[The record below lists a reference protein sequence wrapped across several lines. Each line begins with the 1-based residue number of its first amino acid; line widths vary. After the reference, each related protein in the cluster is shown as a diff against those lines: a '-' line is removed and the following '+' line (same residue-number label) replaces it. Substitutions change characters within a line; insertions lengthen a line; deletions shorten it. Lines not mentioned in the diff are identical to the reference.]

1 MTENKRLHLVK
12 IGQHFQ
18 LFSHGDRR
26 HDWYIC
32 FCMIFCS
39 DGLVK
44 TWNQIIVVILTTR
57 LMGLGAIQRLTAKDG
72 IIASQNVQVS
82 PVYIFETSE

>member
-1 MTENKRLHLVK
+1 MVK
-12 IGQHFQ
+12 NYQCLQF
-18 LFSHGDRR
+18 FSHGDRR
-26 HDWYIC
+26 HDWYIY
-32 FCMIFCS
+32 FCS